1 VSDREAHDSSKKS
14 SGRSGRITIAVA
26 MTSGFIALSYEILW
40 YRAFAFVSRGLPTVF
55 GLLLAF
61 YLLGVAIGADVS
73 RKYCEDSSEGSNAR
87 RLRVIAAFM
96 GVASAASFCVI
107 PLLAQ
112 LSTLQLHLPSM
123 PLVPAWTLT
132 FVAVAIAAAMMGAV
146 LPLVAHFGIDADD
159 RAGQKLGYVY
169 LANIIGSTM
178 GSLLTGFVLMEM
190 ASTRTISFGLAS
202 AGFSMSFLLL
212 LASEPSGGTLAFG
225 FISGLAC
232 VAASGLGS
240 KPLFHQLYE
249 KLLFKDKFTRD
260 THLAHILENRH
271 GVITVDKDALIYGGG
286 AYDGAFN
293 VSLLDD
299 KNRIERALAV
309 GVMHPHPK
317 DMLMIGLSSGSW
329 AQELVNLPGLE
340 HLTIVE
346 IDPGYLEL
354 IPQYP
359 EVASLLKNPKVNI
372 VVDDGRRW
380 LLRHPDRKFD
390 VIVMNTTWH
399 WRAHVT
405 NLLSREFMQLARG
418 HLLPGGLHYFN
429 TTSSRSVQRT
439 ACLVFPYAVRFENFM
454 AVSDSPITFDRET
467 YKDVLRNAQVD
478 GTPQLDLTREGDQ
491 KVMDGL
497 VSVIDA
503 SPTQWASMESRD
515 AILARTQGARE
526 VTDDNMACEWEPN
539 ND

>member
-1 VSDREAHDSSKKS
+1 MNDLLRRKARS
-14 SGRSGRITIAVA
+14 SGRITIAVA

-61 YLLGVAIGADVS
+61 YLLGIAIGADVS
-73 RKYCEDSSEGSNAR
+73 RKYCKDSSEGSNER

-112 LSTLQLHLPSM
+112 LATLQLHLPSL
-123 PLVPAWTLT
+123 PLVPAWTLA
-132 FVAVAIAAAMMGAV
+132 FVAVAVAAAMMGAV

-169 LANIIGSTM
+169 LANIIGSTL

-212 LASEPSGGTLAFG
+212 LASEPTNGTLAFG
-225 FISGLAC
+225 WISALAC
-232 VAASGLGS
+232 VAASGLCS
-240 KPLFHQLYE
+240 KPLFNQLYE

-260 THLAHILENRH
+260 THLVHVLENRH
-271 GVITVDKDALIYGGG
+271 GVITVDKDTLIYGGG

-299 KNRIERALAV
+299 KNRVERALAV
-309 GVMHPHPK
+309 AVLHPHPK
-317 DMLMIGLSSGSW
+317 EMLMIGLSSGSW
-329 AQELVNLPGLE
+329 AQELVNLQGLD

-359 EVASLLKNPKVNI
+359 EVASLLKNPKVTI
-372 VVDDGRRW
+372 VIDDGRRW

-405 NLLSREFMQLARG
+405 NLLSREFMQIARE

-429 TTSSRSVQRT
+429 TTSSANVQRT

-454 AVSDSPITFDRET
+454 AVSDSPITFDRDI
-467 YKDVLRNAQVD
+467 YKEVLRNAQVD
-478 GTPQLDLTREGDQ
+478 GKPQLDLTRESDQ

-497 VSVIDA
+497 LSVIDA
-503 SPTQWASMESRD
+503 SPKQWASMESRD

-539 ND
+539 DD